1 MPITARIED
10 YDCCSTDIM
19 AGFVELNRV
28 LALPEITENVTVVF
42 ISDGQ
47 DDNSG
52 TLNERLK
59 ALTVHAG
66 KKINFISVG
75 VGSGFPTFVAMSLR
89 EIYHNGEPSLPP
101 VFLINNVFSKNDEWE
116 KEISII
122 ADLFHQTS
130 VEVEWAE

>member
-1 MPITARIED
+1 M
-10 YDCCSTDIM
+10 
-19 AGFVELNRV
+19 
-28 LALPEITENVTVVF
+28 
-42 ISDGQ
+42 
-47 DDNSG
+47 
-52 TLNERLK
+52 
-59 ALTVHAG
+59 
-66 KKINFISVG
+66 
-75 VGSGFPTFVAMSLR
+75 AMSLR